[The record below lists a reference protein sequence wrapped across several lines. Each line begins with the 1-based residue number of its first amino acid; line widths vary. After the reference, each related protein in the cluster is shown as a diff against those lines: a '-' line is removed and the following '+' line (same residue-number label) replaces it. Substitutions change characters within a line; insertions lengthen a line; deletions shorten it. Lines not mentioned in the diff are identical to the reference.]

1 MTKKHPE
8 IKRTVL
14 FFIAVL
20 IVVFLNLP
28 VIVTILNSLKSTTAI
43 LNEAGIFPS
52 QPTLENYIQ
61 VSTKTPYWTW
71 FKNSMIVTGGAT
83 LLCIF
88 SATLA
93 GYSLS
98 RFRSIFLTAYSR
110 SLLMLQTFPLILALI
125 PLFILFRDLRLVNTY
140 LGPVLIYAVA
150 QLPFATLMFKSF
162 FDAIPKDLEE
172 AALIDGC
179 SQTEAFLKIV
189 LPLSGPAMAAVTIFA
204 FLFVYNEFFIANV
217 FLRKEELMTIPVGI
231 QMFIQQ
237 FGADWG
243 SLMAAATLAMLP
255 TLIFFMFVEKYIVHL
270 AVGGAVKG

>member
-1 MTKKHPE
+1 MHRHRQL
-8 IKRTVL
+8 KRTLLFLLVL
-14 FFIAVL
+14 F
-20 IVVFLNLP
+20 IVIFLNLP
-28 VIVTILNSLKSTTAI
+28 VIVTVLNSFKATTAI
-43 LNEAGIFPS
+43 LSETNIIPS
-52 QPTLENYIQ
+52 QPTLENYER
-61 VSTKTPYWTW
+61 VSQQTPYWTW

-83 LLCIF
+83 LLCIL

-93 GYSLS
+93 GYALS
-98 RFRSIFLTAYSR
+98 RFRLVLLTVYSR

-125 PLFILFRDLRLVNTY
+125 PLFILFRDLKLVNTY
-140 LGPVLIYAVA
+140 LGPILIYAVA
-150 QLPFATLMFKSF
+150 QLPFATWMFKSF
-162 FDAIPKDLEE
+162 FDAIPKELEE
-172 AALIDGC
+172 AAVIDGC
-179 SQTEAFLKIV
+179 SQIKAFRLIV
-189 LPLSGPAMAAVTIFA
+189 LPLSGPAIAAVTIFA
-204 FLFVYNEFFIANV
+204 FLFVYNEFFIANI